1 MNKQQFRTTM
11 EIIKNYIDEQST
23 INEEELDL
31 LLEMYFNK
39 ETDENDNV

>member
-31 LLEMYFNK
+31 LLDMYFNK

>member
-23 INEEELDL
+23 IEEEELDL
-31 LLEMYFNK
+31 LLDMYFNK
-39 ETDENDNV
+39 ETDENDNI

>member
-23 INEEELDL
+23 IDEEELDL
-31 LLEMYFNK
+31 LLDMYFNE
-39 ETDENDNV
+39 ETDENDNI

>member
-23 INEEELDL
+23 IDEEELDL
-31 LLEMYFNK
+31 LLDMYFNE
-39 ETDENDNV
+39 ETDEDDNI

>member
-23 INEEELDL
+23 IEEEELDL
-31 LLEMYFNK
+31 LQDIYFNE
-39 ETDENDNV
+39 ETDENDNI

>member
-23 INEEELDL
+23 IEEEELDL
-31 LLEMYFNK
+31 LLDMYFNE
-39 ETDENDNV
+39 ETDENDNI

>member
-23 INEEELDL
+23 IDEEELNVL
-31 LLEMYFNK
+31 LDMYFNE
-39 ETDENDNV
+39 ETDENNDI